1 MAFQTPQTE
10 NRFTIVRKK
19 ERYMENSRALHD
31 GLKNI
36 VGESGILPEAQIAA
50 YTFDGCVPKAVV
62 LPASV
67 QEMQDVLRFASKEDL
82 SVMPAGAGTKLGIG
96 NLPQKVDVV
105 LATTR
110 LNSVLEYEPGDLT
123 VTVESGIRL
132 AALQAVLAQHQQFLP
147 LDPPS
152 ADRCTLGGIVATNAS
167 GSVRL
172 RYGTARNQVLG
183 LRVVHANGT
192 VVKSGGKVVK
202 NVAGYDLNKLYIGA
216 FGTLG
221 IITEVTLKL
230 SPIPAREAMLTTEF
244 QNVQDAVDTGLSI
257 VGSQILPMLVNLF
270 MNTGIGRSEAGAD
283 ANQKKP
289 MLAVG
294 FGGDPETVAWQ
305 LAQCQEIMEQ
315 NGAMGVTIIEGESR
329 QQLQAAIREFPAA
342 DRDTERVIAKLNL
355 KRTDIA
361 EFTAQ
366 VVDAS
371 WARDAQVM
379 TLLGSGVLYLSISV
393 TSDTDFQML
402 ADALRQLRQ
411 SAMETHGNLIV
422 ETAPP
427 ELKQHIDVWGPV
439 GDTLGLMK
447 QVKARFDANGLL
459 NPGRF
464 VSKI

>member
-1 MAFQTPQTE
+1 
-10 NRFTIVRKK
+10 
-19 ERYMENSRALHD
+19 MENSRALHD
-31 GLKNI
+31 ELKHI
-36 VGESGILPEAQIAA
+36 VGESGILPEAQSAA
-50 YTFDGCVPKAVV
+50 YTFDGYVPKAVV

-96 NLPQKVDVV
+96 NLPQKVDIV

-110 LNSVLEYEPGDLT
+110 LNSIVEYEPGDLT

-132 AALQAVLAQHQQFLP
+132 ATLQAVLAQHQQYLA
-147 LDPPS
+147 LDPPY

-167 GSVRL
+167 GALRL
-172 RYGTARNQVLG
+172 RYGAARNQVLG

-230 SPIPAREAMLTTEF
+230 SPIPAREAILAADF
-244 QNVQDAVDTGLSI
+244 QDVQDAVDTGLSI
-257 VGSQILPMLVNLF
+257 VGSQILPMFVNLF
-270 MNTGIGRSEAGAD
+270 INAD
-283 ANQKKP
+283 PRRGKTDGTTEGNGP
-289 MLAVG
+289 MLVAG

-305 LAQCQEIMEQ
+305 LTQCQEIMEQ
-315 NGAMGVTIIEGESR
+315 NGALGVTITEGESR
-329 QQLQAAIREFPAA
+329 VHLQETIREFPAV
-342 DRDTERVIAKLNL
+342 DRDTEIVIAKLNL

-361 EFTAQ
+361 KFAAQ
-366 VVDAS
+366 VMDAS
-371 WARDAQVM
+371 WARDVQVM
-379 TLLGSGVLYLSISV
+379 ALLGSGMLYFSISV
-393 TSDTDFQML
+393 TSDTDFQVF
-402 ADALRQLRQ
+402 ADTLTRLRQA
-411 SAMETHGNLIV
+411 AMEMRGNLIV

-447 QVKARFDANGLL
+447 QVKARFDAGGLL

-464 VSKI
+464 VSGI